1 MKFVLDWKEYAR
13 IARNAVAEGCVLL
26 KNDNALPIKKGSK
39 VSVFGRIQFNYYKSG
54 TGSGGMVN
62 APYIVSILDALKEET
77 DITLNEELLEE
88 YTNWVKDNP
97 LNKGTGWASEP
108 WCQEEMEVSD
118 ELVMKA
124 AQNSDEAVIIIG
136 RTAGED
142 KDNSPKEG
150 SYLLTAKEEAMIEKV
165 SKYFEKTVVVL
176 NVGNIIDMNWVDK
189 LNPSAVLYAWQGGM
203 EGGHGVADVLL
214 GRVNPCGKLAD
225 TIAYDYADYPSTANF
240 NKDAAGMD
248 PAEYME
254 LKHSGKVDINDRD
267 VYEEDI
273 YVGYRYFETAAKD
286 KVMYPFGYGMSY
298 TTFDIEST
306 FSYEMDDKV
315 KVTSKVTNTGD
326 VAGKEVVQVYYNPAQ
341 GKLSKPVRNLIEFG
355 KTKLLAPGE
364 SEVLEFVI
372 NIADM
377 ASFDDG
383 GYTGHRNCYVLE
395 AGEYELYAGNSVRS
409 AVKAGSFNLADTI
422 VVKELSEAL
431 APHYEFDRMV
441 LKVEGEKVAIEKQ
454 PVPQRTVDLAKRIAD
469 NIPESIP
476 CTGDMGYKF
485 IDVATGK
492 VSIDDYINQFTD
504 LDLIH
509 MSRGEGMCSNKVTP
523 GIAGSYGGVTSRL
536 HDDFGMPVAGLSDGP
551 SGMRM
556 DCGTEAFAMP
566 NGTALACSFSKELVN
581 ELYKYAAKE
590 IRFNKID
597 SLLGPGINI
606 HRNPLNGRNFEY
618 FSEDPYLT
626 GAMAV
631 AQLKGLHTTKV
642 TGTLKHFAGN
652 NREFNRHYVNSTVS
666 QRALREIY
674 LKAFE
679 MAVKEAGAYNIMTT
693 YGLVN
698 EIYTAGNY
706 DLNTTI
712 LRNEWGFEGLVMTD
726 WWAKVN
732 IEGEAGTIQNT
743 GYMIKAQNDV
753 YEVTGSSEG
762 NGNGDDS
769 EEKLASGFI
778 TRGELLRNAKN
789 IVMSLLKAPVTDR
802 LLNGE
807 DDIEE
812 VNRPASAKR
821 KANIMAASEYV
832 EGEELKLDLTGF
844 DTSAGSVNQF
854 PIKISGKGRYGLN
867 VKMKS
872 DLGELSQTSMN
883 VSINN
888 MLIHTVTIHGTN
900 GEWITQELDFE
911 AFLSVDNYLDFAF
924 AQTGIDVESITVT
937 KKYSITES
945 EVV

>member
-1 MKFVLDWKEYAR
+1 MKFTLDWKEYAS

-26 KNDNALPIKKGSK
+26 KNDDALPIKKGSK
-39 VSVFGRIQFNYYKSG
+39 ISLFGRIQFDYYKSG

-62 APYIVSILDALKEET
+62 APYIVSILDALKEEE
-77 DITLNEELLEE
+77 DISLNEELLVQ
-88 YTNWVKDNP
+88 YTKWVEANP
-97 LNKGTGWASEP
+97 FSKGAGWANEP
-108 WCQEEMEVSD
+108 WCQEEMELSD
-118 ELVMKA
+118 EMVETA
-124 AQNSDEAVIIIG
+124 AKNSDEAVIIIG

-142 KDNSPKEG
+142 KDNSAKEG

-165 SKYFEKTVVVL
+165 CKYFEKTVVVL
-176 NVGNIIDMNWVDK
+176 NVGNILDMKWVDK
-189 LNPSAVLYAWQGGM
+189 LNPSAVLYAWQGGI
-203 EGGHGVADVLL
+203 EGGHGVADILL

-225 TIAYDYADYPSTANF
+225 TIAYNYTDYPSTANF

-254 LKHSGKVDINDRD
+254 LKHSGKVSTDDRD

-286 KVMYPFGYGMSY
+286 KVKYPFGYGMSY

-306 FSYEMDDKV
+306 CSYEADDTINV
-315 KVTSKVTNTGD
+315 ISKITNTGNYP
-326 VAGKEVVQVYYNPAQ
+326 GKEVVQVYYNPAQ
-341 GKLSKPVRNLIEFG
+341 GALSKPVRNLIEFG
-355 KTKLLAPGE
+355 KTKVLAPGE
-364 SEVLEFVI
+364 SQQLDFIVDV
-372 NIADM
+372 AKM

-383 GYTGHRNCYVLE
+383 GYTGHKNCYVLE
-395 AGEYELYAGNSVRS
+395 AGEYEIYVGNSVR
-409 AVKAGSFNLADTI
+409 AAKKAGGFILADT
-422 VVKELSEAL
+422 VVVEELKEAL
-431 APHYEFDRMV
+431 APNYNFERMV
-441 LKVEGEKVAIEKQ
+441 LKVDGDKVTEERQA
-454 PVPQRTVDLAKRIAD
+454 VPQRTVDIAKRIAD
-469 NIPESIP
+469 NRPEDKP
-476 CTGDMGYKF
+476 CTGDKGYKF
-485 IDVATGK
+485 IDVATNK
-492 VSIDDYINQFTD
+492 VSIDDYIAQFTD

-523 GIAGSYGGVTSRL
+523 GIAGSYGGVTKRL
-536 HDDFGMPVAGLSDGP
+536 HDEFGMPIAGLSDGP
-551 SGMRM
+551 SGLRM
-556 DCGTEAFAMP
+556 DCGAEAFAMP
-566 NGTALACSFSKELVN
+566 NGTALACSFNKELVN

-590 IRFNKID
+590 IRYNKVD
-597 SLLGPGINI
+597 SLLGPGMNI

-642 TGTLKHFAGN
+642 TGTVKHFAGN
-652 NREFNRHYVNSTVS
+652 NREFNRHFVNSTVS

-693 YGLVN
+693 YGLLN
-698 EIYTAGNY
+698 ELYTAGSY

-712 LRNEWGFEGLVMTD
+712 LRGEWGFEGIVMTD
-726 WWAKVN
+726 WWAKIN
-732 IEGEAGTIQNT
+732 EEGQPGTIQNT
-743 GYMIKAQNDV
+743 GFMIRAQNDV
-753 YEVTGSSEG
+753 YEVTGDSEK
-762 NGNGDDS
+762 NGNGDDA
-769 EEKLASGFI
+769 EEKLAAGVI

-789 IVMSLLKAPVTDR
+789 IVTSLLKAPVTDR

-807 DDIEE
+807 DEIEE
-812 VNRPASAKR
+812 INRPASAKR
-821 KANIMAASEYV
+821 KANVMAAKTFV
-832 EGEELKLDLTGF
+832 DGELVLDLAGF

-854 PIKISGKGRYGLN
+854 PLKIEGKGRYALN

-872 DLGELSQTSMN
+872 DLGELSQTSMSI
-883 VSINN
+883 SINN
-888 MLIHTVTIHGTN
+888 MLLNTVTIHGTN
-900 GEWITQELDFE
+900 GEWITKELEFE
-911 AFLSVDNYLDFAF
+911 VFLSVENYLDLAF